1 MNLLN
6 KLFNKNNNVSEKG
19 EALKKRL
26 SECVQHED
34 RTTGPRDHVNPQ
46 EYMEHLAK
54 LKSNPEEYD
63 LEVYSAEMDACLPE
77 CYNYLSLLGLGII
90 FYSYLYFSFA
100 ELMLIS

>member
-34 RTTGPRDHVNPQ
+34 RTEIRDHVNPE

-63 LEVYSAEMDACLPE
+63 LETYSTEMDKYDKAMSEIKYTETVTRLKD
-77 CYNYLSLLGLGII
+77 I
-90 FYSYLYFSFA
+90 
-100 ELMLIS
+100 LMRK

>member
-34 RTTGPRDHVNPQ
+34 RTTGSRDHVNPQ

-63 LEVYSAEMDACLPE
+63 LETYSTEMDKYDKVMADVKYTETVTRLKD
-77 CYNYLSLLGLGII
+77 I
-90 FYSYLYFSFA
+90 
-100 ELMLIS
+100 LMRK